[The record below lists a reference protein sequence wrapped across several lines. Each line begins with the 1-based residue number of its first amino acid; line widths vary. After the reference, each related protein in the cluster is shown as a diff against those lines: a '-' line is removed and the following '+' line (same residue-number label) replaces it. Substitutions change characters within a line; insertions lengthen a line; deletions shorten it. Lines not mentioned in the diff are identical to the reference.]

1 MYIKRCCI
9 ILILMLMGVP
19 SLYSQ
24 ESRSEIF
31 VDFRVNST
39 QIDSTYANNAERLQ
53 EITAVLQ
60 GILNDTTVDVL
71 QLSFCG
77 TASPEGSYQ
86 LNKRLAQGRL
96 EALEKMVRSKV
107 AVPDSIITRNS
118 EYIPWN
124 YLASMVKE
132 SDISHKTEILA
143 ILNGESE
150 IVDYHSGQHIDSRIL
165 KLKELDNGR
174 VWQEMNNRFFSR
186 MRNACVVFV
195 TFKHLPPPQVVI
207 PEPVIEDVEVSVDT
221 LEFVELAQVVIDTVP
236 NPAPVIEEWGRK
248 LYVKTNALGLGL
260 AIVNAAVEIDI
271 CKHWS
276 FNLPVY
282 YSAWDYFSE
291 TVKFRTFAVQ
301 PEVRYWF
308 SSKKNNCNDGW
319 FAGAHFGLAYYNIA
333 TDGEYR
339 TQDHDGTSPALGGG
353 LAVGYR
359 LPISKNNRWKMELSI
374 GAGAYKL
381 HHDKFRNYH
390 NGLLVYTEKKTYI
403 GIDQASVSFSYTF
416 DLKRKGGAR

>member
-1 MYIKRCCI
+1 
-9 ILILMLMGVP
+9 MLLGGNAA
-19 SLYSQ
+19 YSQ

-39 QIDSTYANNAERLQ
+39 QIDSTYGNNAERLQ

-60 GILNDTTVDVL
+60 GILNDTTVNVL

-86 LNKRLAQGRL
+86 FNKKLAQGRM

-107 AVPDSIITRNS
+107 AVPDSIITRDS

-124 YLASMVKE
+124 YLATMVE
-132 SDISHKTEILA
+132 DSDISHKEEILG
-143 ILNGESE
+143 ILNSESE

-165 KLKELDNGR
+165 KLKDLDNGK
-174 VWQEMNNRFFSR
+174 VWQEMNRRFFSR

-195 TFKHLPPPQVVI
+195 TFKHVPPPPVVI
-207 PEPVIEDVEVSVDT
+207 TEPVIEEVEVP
-221 LEFVELAQVVIDTVP
+221 IDTVEIVE
-236 NPAPVIEEWGRK
+236 PAPVIVDTVPDPAPIVDQWERK

-260 AIVNAAVEIDI
+260 AIANAAVEIDI

-282 YSAWDYFSE
+282 YSAWNYFTS
-291 TVKFRTFAVQ
+291 TVKFRTLAVQ
-301 PEVRYWF
+301 PEIRYWF
-308 SSKKNNCNDGW
+308 TEKNLCNDGW
-319 FAGAHFGLAYYNIA
+319 YLGAHFGLAYYNIA

-339 TQDHDGTSPALGGG
+339 TQDHDGKSPALGGG

-359 LPISKNNRWKMELSI
+359 LPISKNNRWKMEFSI
-374 GAGAYKL
+374 GAGAYSL
-381 HHDKFRNYH
+381 HYDKFRNYY
-390 NGLLVYTEKKTYI
+390 NGLLVSTEKKTYI

>member
-1 MYIKRCCI
+1 MWINRSYI
-9 ILILMLMGVP
+9 ILILILLGG
-19 SLYSQ
+19 SAAYSQ
-24 ESRSEIF
+24 ENRSEIF

-39 QIDSTYANNAERLQ
+39 QIDPTYGNNAERLK
-53 EITAVLQ
+53 EITTVLQ

-86 LNKRLAQGRL
+86 LNKKLAHGRL

-107 AVPDSIITRNS
+107 AVPDSIITRDS

-124 YLASMVKE
+124 YLATMVEE
-132 SDISHKTEILA
+132 SDISHKEEILG
-143 ILNGESE
+143 ILKGESE

-165 KLKELDNGR
+165 KLRDLDNGK
-174 VWQEMNNRFFSR
+174 VWQEMNSRFFSR

-195 TFKHLPPPQVVI
+195 TFKHVLPHPVVI
-207 PEPVIEDVEVSVDT
+207 PEPVIEEVEVP
-221 LEFVELAQVVIDTVP
+221 IDTVEIVE
-236 NPAPVIEEWGRK
+236 PAPIIVDIVPDPAPIVEEWERK
-248 LYVKTNALGLGL
+248 LYVKTNALGWAL
-260 AIVNAAVEIDI
+260 AITNASVEIDL

-291 TVKFRTFAVQ
+291 TIKFRTLAVQ
-301 PEVRYWF
+301 PEIRYWF
-308 SSKKNNCNDGW
+308 SEKNLCNDGW
-319 FAGAHFGLAYYNIA
+319 YLGAHFGLAYYNIA

-339 TQDHDGTSPALGGG
+339 TQDHEGKSPALGGG

-359 LPISKNNRWKMELSI
+359 MPISKNKRWKMEFSI
-374 GAGAYKL
+374 GAGAYSL

-403 GIDQASVSFSYTF
+403 GIDQASVSFSYTL